1 MLLQHGDPHG
11 EVLPSA
17 GDLRNAS
24 VPTAYSPQHSSAR
37 PCMAATLPRPTAVP
51 SGSAGASAGAAPR
64 KVGNRSAAEIKEA
77 YGFGGRDRAAS
88 AQQGVAGTAAV
99 MGENISRLQERQERL
114 TRLEDRTADMVSDAE
129 GFASMAKKL
138 AQQQS
143 KPWWKP
149 F

>member
-1 MLLQHGDPHG
+1 MPASG
-11 EVLPSA
+11 ELRTARVPAVLPPE
-17 GDLRNAS
+17 R
-24 VPTAYSPQHSSAR
+24 SSAR
-37 PCMAATLPRPTAVP
+37 ASMAATSPRPSAAP
-51 SGSAGASAGAAPR
+51 SSSADVSAGTVPK
-64 KVGNRSAAEIKEA
+64 KVGNRSAAEIREA
-77 YGFGGRDRAAS
+77 YGFKGKDRAAS

-99 MGENISRLQERQERL
+99 MAENVSRLHERQERL

-129 GFASMAKKL
+129 GFAAMAKKL